1 MKRRNIVFLYLA
13 IFLIVAA
20 IFFFNIWELSFQ
32 VILATLLI
40 SALVSL
46 AIGTIVLVAIY
57 LIRKLTSNKA

>member
-40 SALVSL
+40 SALASL
-46 AIGTIVLVAIY
+46 AIGTIVLAAIY

>member
-13 IFLIVAA
+13 IFLIVTA

-40 SALVSL
+40 SALASL
-46 AIGTIVLVAIY
+46 AIGTIVLAAIY

>member
-1 MKRRNIVFLYLA
+1 MKRRNIVILYLA

-46 AIGTIVLVAIY
+46 AIGTIVLASIY